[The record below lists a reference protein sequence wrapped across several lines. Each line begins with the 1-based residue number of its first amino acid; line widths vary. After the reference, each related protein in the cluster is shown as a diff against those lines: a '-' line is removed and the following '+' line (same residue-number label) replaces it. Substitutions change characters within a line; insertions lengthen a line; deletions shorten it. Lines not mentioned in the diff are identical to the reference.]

1 MPDPDLTATRTSWH
15 GIAELVMAGPQFRRT
30 GTIRLRPTPGGI
42 GTVKEPAVRIDG
54 AFLVVGSRRLP
65 LTGTIGALAEAAGV
79 DVGAPGNYTD
89 GSHATATDEI
99 DVDADAAGVLA
110 GVYALADAALRQFAP
125 AQTPVVWPEHFDV
138 SIAVDEVN
146 FGVSPGDS
154 LISEPYAYVGPPEP
168 RKGAFWTQ
176 PFGAA
181 VPVAKLGD
189 VDSVVA
195 FFTEGRER
203 ARLDPPA

>member
-1 MPDPDLTATRTSWH
+1 MSEPDLTVTRNSWH

-42 GTVKEPAVRIDG
+42 GTVKEPDLRIDG

-65 LTGTIGALAEAAGV
+65 LAGTIGALAEAAGV
-79 DVGAPGNYTD
+79 DVGAAGNYDD

-99 DVDADAAGVLA
+99 HVDADAAAVLA
-110 GVYALADAALRQFAP
+110 GVYALAEAALRQFAP
-125 AQTPVVWPEHFDV
+125 TLTPVVWPEHFDV
-138 SIAVDEVN
+138 SIAIDDVN
-146 FGVSPGDS
+146 FGISPGDS
-154 LISEPYAYVGPPEP
+154 FMAEPYAYVGPPQP

-203 ARLDPPA
+203 AQSDPPA

>member
-1 MPDPDLTATRTSWH
+1 VR
-15 GIAELVMAGPQFRRT
+15 AG
-30 GTIRLRPTPGGI
+30 
-42 GTVKEPAVRIDG
+42 
-54 AFLVVGSRRLP
+54 SP
-65 LTGTIGALAEAAGV
+65 LEGTIGALAKAAGV
-79 DVGAPGNYTD
+79 DVGDAGNYSD

-99 DVDADAAGVLA
+99 HVDAAAA
-110 GVYALADAALRQFAP
+110 AAIANVYALADASLRQFGP
-125 AQTPVVWPEHFDV
+125 TLTPVLWPEHFDI
-138 SIAVDEVN
+138 SIAIDDVN
-146 FGVSPGDS
+146 FGVSPGDAS
-154 LISEPYAYVGPPEP
+154 VPEPYAYVGPPQP